1 MRVHARELAD
11 VISAVKI
18 ADDEATREAIFR
30 FRYSIYVDE
39 LRRGVGA
46 VDVGD
51 RSQRDPEDDEP
62 NAVLIYTTVE
72 DGSVNGTARTGACAP
87 HAAPRELRSRFSIDG
102 FPGLAEIGSAELGR
116 VMLRRDR
123 RGRSGLMSLVCAA
136 YLVAAAELRSDVVFL
151 TCLTGL
157 VRHNRRIGFRTYA
170 AQRVIA
176 AIRTLQRRK

>member
-1 MRVHARELAD
+1 MESAEAVRVHARELAD

-62 NAVLIYTTVE
+62 NAVLIYTTAE
-72 DGSVNGTARTGACAP
+72 
-87 HAAPRELRSRFSIDG
+87 DG

-123 RGRSGLMSLVCAA
+123 RVDPGSCRWSA
-136 YLVAAAELRSDVVFL
+136 RP
-151 TCLTGL
+151 TWW
-157 VRHNRRIGFRTYA
+157 
-170 AQRVIA
+170 
-176 AIRTLQRRK
+176 QRRSFGQTSSS

>member
-1 MRVHARELAD
+1 MESAEAVRVHARELAD

-62 NAVLIYTTVE
+62 NAVLIYTSAE
-72 DGSVNGTARTGACAP
+72 
-87 HAAPRELRSRFSIDG
+87 DG

-157 VRHNRRIGFRTYA
+157 VRHYRRIGFRTYA